1 MNTSKLIEKRIELN
15 SSSVFAT
22 ADAERGPPDPA
33 LGEASFAMGWV
44 DELGVSTVCL
54 SKKRGA
60 SFDPPLA
67 CVVTKQV
74 PSANLLRSQRQP

>member
-33 LGEASFAMGWV
+33 LGEASLAM
-44 DELGVSTVCL
+44 D
-54 SKKRGA
+54 
-60 SFDPPLA
+60 
-67 CVVTKQV
+67 
-74 PSANLLRSQRQP
+74 

>member
-44 DELGVSTVCL
+44 DGLGVITVCL
-54 SKKRGA
+54 SRKKGGVFR
-60 SFDPPLA
+60 PPLTS
-67 CVVTKQV
+67 VVTKQV

>member
-44 DELGVSTVCL
+44 DGLGVITVFL
-54 SKKRGA
+54 SKKRGRL
-60 SFDPPLA
+60 STPPG
-67 CVVTKQV
+67 
-74 PSANLLRSQRQP
+74 LRRNEAGT

>member
-44 DELGVSTVCL
+44 DGLGVITVFL
-54 SKKRGA
+54 SKKKGA
-60 SFDPPLA
+60 SFDPPWLA
-67 CVVTKQV
+67 
-74 PSANLLRSQRQP
+74 S

>member
-33 LGEASFAMGWV
+33 LGEASFAMGCV
-44 DELGVSTVCL
+44 DELGVITVCL
-54 SKKRGA
+54 SRKKRGRL
-60 SFDPPLA
+60 STPPD
-67 CVVTKQV
+67 
-74 PSANLLRSQRQP
+74 LRRNEAGT